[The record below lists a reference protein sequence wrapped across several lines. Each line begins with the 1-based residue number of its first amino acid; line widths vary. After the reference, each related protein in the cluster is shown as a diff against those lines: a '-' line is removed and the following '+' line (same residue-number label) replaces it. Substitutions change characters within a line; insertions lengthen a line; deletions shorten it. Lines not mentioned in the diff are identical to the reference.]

1 MFSTRIKPFKTKNR
15 KNQMQTKRQE
25 SWFVV
30 NRKESKVKNLTQEE
44 RIISWS
50 RGASNISSVSLKK
63 MGFLSQQISRDEL
76 KPGDHIY
83 SWRNAYIYAHHGSIL
98 SLLSSYM

>member
-44 RIISWS
+44 RIISWP
-50 RGASNISSVSLKK
+50 RGASNISVSLKK

-83 SWRNAYIYAHHGSIL
+83 SWRRAYIYSHHGSIP
-98 SLLSSYM
+98 SLLSNYM